1 MKGLFHGD
9 SKIKGAFIHG
19 ELWAALW
26 YYKFSPFKREKLHA
40 LALTENIVNCIM
52 KSCEC

>member
-19 ELWAALW
+19 ELWVALW
-26 YYKFSPFKREKLHA
+26 FYKLSLFKREKLHA
-40 LALTENIVNCIM
+40 IALTEKIVKCSM
-52 KSCEC
+52 